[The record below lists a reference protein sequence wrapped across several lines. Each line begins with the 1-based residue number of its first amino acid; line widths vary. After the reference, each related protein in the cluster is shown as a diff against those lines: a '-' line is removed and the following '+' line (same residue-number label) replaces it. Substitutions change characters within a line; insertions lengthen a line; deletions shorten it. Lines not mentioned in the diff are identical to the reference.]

1 MAITEDARD
10 HLFETLRQQYGED
23 DARTLITMLSSHDP
37 DAVATRAQL
46 DASVERLDASIAA
59 VDRKLDASVERLD
72 ASVERLDASIA
83 AVDRKLDASVERLDA
98 SIAAVDRK
106 LDASVE
112 RLDAEI
118 GHLRLEMRQ
127 GFADVRAELKD
138 AIADQTR
145 TFTTWMFAL
154 LSVYTLMA
162 GSFVALGTFIVAS

>member
-10 HLFETLRQQYGED
+10 HLFETLRQQYDED

-37 DAVATRAQL
+37 DAVATRAQ
-46 DASVERLDASIAA
+46 
-59 VDRKLDASVERLD
+59 
-72 ASVERLDASIA
+72 
-83 AVDRKLDASVERLDA
+83 LDASVERLDA